1 MANAFSVTVPPLQLN
16 GQTVPSGVNFDLEM
30 PNLSA
35 LINQSFGF
43 VQSVSAGNQAFVQN
57 SIKQSQA
64 FIPQIFAQAAPL
76 YQYEAQAAE
85 ANAQAAIAA
94 QQSASQSAGGGC
106 FITTALCEYEG
117 KADDCSELQTLR
129 EFRDSY
135 MLADDNR
142 RGMVAIY
149 YAVAPMIVER
159 LSRLNPDHRE
169 SIYRTI
175 GGFVQH
181 ACQHIR
187 CGHFNDAR
195 VCYQAMIEFAAS
207 EVRYE

>member
-1 MANAFSVTVPPLQLN
+1 MANAFNITVPPLQLN
-16 GQTVPSGVNFDLEM
+16 GQTVPSGINFDLEM

-43 VQSVSAGNQAFVQN
+43 VQSVSAGNQAFVQR
-57 SIKQSQA
+57 SITQAQS
-64 FIPQIFAQAAPL
+64 FIPKVFAQAAPL

-85 ANAQAAIAA
+85 DNAQAAISA
-94 QQSASQSAGGGC
+94 QQSASQSAAGGC

-117 KADDCSELQTLR
+117 KSDDCGELETLR
-129 EFRDSY
+129 EFRDTY
-135 MLADDNR
+135 MLAEDNR

-149 YAVAPMIVER
+149 YAVAPIIVER
-159 LSRLNPDHRE
+159 LKRLNPDHRANVY
-169 SIYRTI
+169 SWI
-175 GGFVQH
+175 GSFVEA

-187 CGHFNDAR
+187 CNHLALACE
-195 VCYQAMIEFAAS
+195 CYQAMVEFVAK